1 MVNAGT
7 SDIYVTKVH
16 TFAQA
21 LSVITVHIESW
32 TSSLS
37 QLSGHK
43 CMERVVLRVTSKD
56 LLGHCPLTQAVCAC
70 AAAQPAGRRR
80 TPG

>member
-1 MVNAGT
+1 MR
-7 SDIYVTKVH
+7 VH

-21 LSVITVHIESW
+21 LFVIITVHIKSW
-32 TSSLS
+32 MSSLS
-37 QLSGHK
+37 QLNGHK

-56 LLGHCPLTQAVCAC
+56 MLCHCPLTQAVRAC
-70 AAAQPAGRRR
+70 AAAEPSGAGGW